1 MLYQVLFLLFQR
13 FTTARASSGVL
24 GEDQLKKTTRKGDLL
39 FMEMMQRTMELAP
52 KICRMHLALFQL
64 DLVRVVMTQEITL
77 IMSLAEQDTEI

>member
-1 MLYQVLFLLFQR
+1 MLFQR

-52 KICRMHLALFQL
+52 KICRMHLARL
-64 DLVRVVMTQEITL
+64 DVVRVVITQEIT
-77 IMSLAEQDTEI
+77 